1 MTQRVTAPEA
11 LSRHAPA
18 PVAPWIER
26 VFGDV
31 HSRRRWKL
39 GLIRVFII
47 ANLLLGGNYIIWRYT
62 SSINWDFWPWALMLI
77 VAETYSFMEA
87 VFFGTTL
94 WKLRERDAPPL
105 PRGDETV
112 DVFVCCYNEPV
123 DVVRAT
129 IRASVAITHPHR
141 TWLLDDGDSAEMRA
155 MTEAEGA
162 GYIVRSLEWRNRSRH
177 AKAGNLNNALFQTS
191 GEFCLVLDAD
201 QIPLPHILDRTLGF
215 FEDPKVAF
223 VQTPQWF
230 RNVPPGDPYG
240 SEAPLFYGP
249 ILQGKDGWNAAFF
262 CGSNAVLRREA
273 LMYGG
278 VVNYAV
284 ELERRIRAALVA
296 SDRVLRKA
304 ANVLEGPER
313 LRFHGTIEEL
323 RRAIGD
329 ARRNLREKVPLQEVT
344 WTFQRQVEASARGIV
359 SADLRSIRAELADI
373 PGIDASD
380 DIDMQLS
387 SLLDNQAAL
396 NDLTRRD
403 TSPLAAIE
411 AVRGMIL
418 AIDVDR
424 EEEAMPISPLA
435 TISVTEDLATAM
447 RLHSLGWTSI
457 YHNEVLAEGLAPE
470 DLRTAFS
477 QRLRWAQGNIQVML
491 KENPIAMKGLSLGQ
505 RIMYLTTSWTYLSGF
520 FAVIYLIAPVGFLL
534 FGWRPVN
541 AWSDDFFWRL
551 IPFLIVNQL
560 LFLIV
565 GWKLRTFRGMQY
577 SLALF
582 PLWIQA
588 VISAVRSVYFG
599 GKLSFVV
606 TSKTRQEGAPWRL
619 IRTQLI
625 FMGLLVVACL
635 YGLGRI
641 VSGNAENDTSA
652 ILINVVWAVYDLA
665 MLSVLIVAA
674 TYKMP
679 DNTGEDEL
687 AGAAATLRGR
697 AAGVR

>member
-1 MTQRVTAPEA
+1 
-11 LSRHAPA
+11 
-18 PVAPWIER
+18 
-26 VFGDV
+26 
-31 HSRRRWKL
+31 
-39 GLIRVFII
+39 
-47 ANLLLGGNYIIWRYT
+47 
-62 SSINWDFWPWALMLI
+62 
-77 VAETYSFMEA
+77 
-87 VFFGTTL
+87 
-94 WKLRERDAPPL
+94 
-105 PRGDETV
+105 
-112 DVFVCCYNEPV
+112 
-123 DVVRAT
+123 
-129 IRASVAITHPHR
+129 
-141 TWLLDDGDSAEMRA
+141 
-155 MTEAEGA
+155 
-162 GYIVRSLEWRNRSRH
+162 
-177 AKAGNLNNALFQTS
+177 
-191 GEFCLVLDAD
+191 
-201 QIPLPHILDRTLGF
+201 
-215 FEDPKVAF
+215 
-223 VQTPQWF
+223 
-230 RNVPPGDPYG
+230 
-240 SEAPLFYGP
+240 
-249 ILQGKDGWNAAFF
+249 
-262 CGSNAVLRREA
+262 
-273 LMYGG
+273 
-278 VVNYAV
+278 
-284 ELERRIRAALVA
+284 
-296 SDRVLRKA
+296 
-304 ANVLEGPER
+304 
-313 LRFHGTIEEL
+313 
-323 RRAIGD
+323 
-329 ARRNLREKVPLQEVT
+329 
-344 WTFQRQVEASARGIV
+344 
-359 SADLRSIRAELADI
+359 
-373 PGIDASD
+373 
-380 DIDMQLS
+380 MQLS

-551 IPFLIVNQL
+551 IPFLVVNQL

-641 VSGNAENDTSA
+641 VSGNAENDTGA